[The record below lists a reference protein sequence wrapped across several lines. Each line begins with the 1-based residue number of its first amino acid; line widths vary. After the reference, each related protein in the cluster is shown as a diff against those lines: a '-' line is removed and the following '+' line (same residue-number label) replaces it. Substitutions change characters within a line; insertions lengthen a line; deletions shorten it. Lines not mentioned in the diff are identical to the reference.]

1 MGYSPWGCKESDM
14 TERLRTYIC
23 MKQFIKDPDY
33 NKKFSRALLLE
44 NILKLINIH
53 NIKLGVYS
61 KVLFESKI

>member
-1 MGYSPWGCKESDM
+1 
-14 TERLRTYIC
+14 

-44 NILKLINIH
+44 NILKLININ